1 MRAGREGD
9 EDAMRIKITMH
20 QTSLPTCQSIINLRC
35 LLSSDLHNPTRS
47 GRHFSG
53 HPHLWM
59 RRLKLRAV
67 IGTQVSDK
75 ECQGPLVLFY
85 YLFFFFF

>member
-9 EDAMRIKITMH
+9 EDAMRIKITMQ
-20 QTSLPTCQSIINLRC
+20 QTSLPMSQRIISLRC
-35 LLSSDLHNPTRS
+35 LLSSDPHNPTHS

-59 RRLKLRAV
+59 RRLMLRVV
-67 IGTQVSDK
+67 IGTQVSNK

-85 YLFFFFF
+85 YLFF